1 MKGNGPPCHRFLG
14 RPKPRLPGGPARR
27 KYKKTGRV
35 VKHVW
40 VREECRSRPQ
50 LVSTGTLTG
59 RTRNRIKHGWR

>member
-1 MKGNGPPCHRFLG
+1 MKGNGPPRQFSG
-14 RPKPRLPGGPARR
+14 RPAPCLPGGPARR

-35 VKHVW
+35 VKYVW
-40 VREECRSRPQ
+40 VKEERRSRPR